1 MAKIIHTMIRV
12 LDLDRSIDFYGH
24 AFGLQ
29 VSHRLDFE
37 DFALVY
43 LRNDENDMELEL
55 TLNKGQKAPY
65 SHGDGY
71 GHIAFC
77 VDDLAAEQGRFQQA
91 GIETTDLVEF
101 APDGN
106 LLARF
111 FFVNDPDGYEIE
123 LLERHG
129 HYQ

>member
-12 LDLDRSIDFYGH
+12 LDLDKSTAFYDK
-24 AFGLQ
+24 AFGLKQ
-29 VSHRLDFE
+29 SHRLDFE

-43 LRNDENDMELEL
+43 LRNDENDVELEL
-55 TLNKGQKAPY
+55 TLNKGQKQPY
-65 SHGDGY
+65 GHGDGY
-71 GHIAFC
+71 GHIAVC
-77 VDDLAAEQGRFQQA
+77 VDDLAAEQARFREL
-91 GIETTDLVEF
+91 GIDTTDIVEF

-111 FFVNDPDGYEIE
+111 FFVKDPDGYEIE
-123 LLERHG
+123 VLERHG

>member
-12 LDLDRSIDFYGH
+12 LDLDKSMAFYDK
-24 AFGLQ
+24 AFGLKQ
-29 VSHRLDFE
+29 SHRLDFE

-43 LRNDENDMELEL
+43 LRNDENDVELEL
-55 TLNKGQKAPY
+55 TLNKGQKQPY
-65 SHGDGY
+65 VHGDGY
-71 GHIAFC
+71 GHIAVC
-77 VDDLAAEQGRFQQA
+77 VEDVAAEQARFQGL
-91 GIETTDLVEF
+91 GIDTTDTVEF

-111 FFVNDPDGYEIE
+111 FFVKDPDGYEIE
-123 LLERHG
+123 VLERHG